1 MIVVGRLLGS
11 HTVCGPLIVSL
22 RHKSVDILD
31 ELVNALTVVCCKLL
45 HIVMTGTVDVVRRVL
60 MPGLLVQLLCV
71 VEWHDFISLP
81 VDDVDRAVDVR
92 HPVDVWE
99 LIKGQCPT
107 KVEDNA

>member
-1 MIVVGRLLGS
+1 MGS
-11 HTVCGPLIVSL
+11 HAVCSPLIVPL

-45 HIVMTGTVDVVRRVL
+45 YIVMTGAVDIVGWVL

-92 HPVDVWE
+92 HAVDVRE
-99 LIKGQCPT
+99 LVKGQCPA
-107 KVEDNA
+107 KVENNA